1 MKRVTDLV
9 GKALRETGHALDR
22 LTLSINENEIF
33 RESFARHRQ
42 LMPLKEL
49 APNVAKKAFV
59 APNASVIG
67 NVNLMDGSS
76 VSIVSKYLLVLISV
90 VFYYI

>member
-1 MKRVTDLV
+1 MRRVTDLV
-9 GKALRETGHALDR
+9 GKALRETGHAIDR

-49 APNVAKKAFV
+49 TPNVAKQAFV

-76 VSIVSKYLLVLISV
+76 VSCKFVM
-90 VFYYI
+90 